1 MWIPKSSAD
10 SLSMALLSP
19 TVRIAPFQTQT
30 FQALGLAVGYCCAL
44 AHRFTTAAGRSHVR
58 LLLVLNITKTTG
70 STIRA
75 SAALLSNARS
85 RYCNAEI

>member
-44 AHRFTTAAGRSHVR
+44 AH
-58 LLLVLNITKTTG
+58 VLQQQQVEAMSG
-70 STIRA
+70 FSW
-75 SAALLSNARS
+75 
-85 RYCNAEI
+85 C